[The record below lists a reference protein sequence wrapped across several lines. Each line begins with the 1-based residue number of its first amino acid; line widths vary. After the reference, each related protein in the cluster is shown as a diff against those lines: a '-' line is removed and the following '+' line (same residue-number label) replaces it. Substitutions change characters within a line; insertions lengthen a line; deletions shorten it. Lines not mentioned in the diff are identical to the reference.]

1 MSAIISDTSPINN
14 LLLIGEI
21 ELLPRLFNE
30 VLIPEAVFRELSHPR
45 APKIVAQWIST
56 LPTWAKVTAL
66 KSPALDL
73 GLDAGETEAI
83 SLAVELG
90 IPAIL
95 VDERR
100 GRVAAL
106 KQGVVAVGTLNVL
119 EAADVRG
126 LVEFEK
132 AIERL
137 RNTTFHVDDSL
148 LETLIQQS
156 KRRNSPQ
163 PPPESV

>member
-1 MSAIISDTSPINN
+1 MSAIVSDTSPINY

-21 ELLPRLFNE
+21 ELLPKLFTE
-30 VLIPEAVFRELSHPR
+30 VLIPEAVFQELSHSR
-45 APKIVAQWIST
+45 APKIVAQWISA
-56 LPTWAKVTAL
+56 LPAWAKVTAL
-66 KSPALDL
+66 KSPALEL

-100 GRVAAL
+100 RRVAAL

-119 EAADVRG
+119 EASDLRG
-126 LVEFEK
+126 LVEFEQ
-132 AIERL
+132 AIDRL

-148 LETLIQQS
+148 LDKLVQDS
-156 KRRNSPQ
+156 KRRNSLQ
-163 PPPESV
+163 PPQNL